1 MKTNNCKISIGLMP
15 VLSYGA
21 TGSKLMKVAGESL
34 ERGVIL
40 LIVDFPESYIV
51 DESNRSGEFLE

>member
-1 MKTNNCKISIGLMP
+1 MP